1 MLKEIRLNAELLRR
15 KVPNLTVAA
24 KSIGI
29 RPATVS
35 NLCTGKIDLGKA
47 EVRTLVGLATLAN
60 CTVDELILR
69 EVKLNMIP
77 TQIKVLDFFAPL
89 VAGGTVGIVARPGMG
104 QLVILAELL
113 HRLKESTYETILL
126 MPEATS
132 SDMEELAGLAN
143 YVVHSCEEA
152 LDKMTKLD
160 SEIVFITD
168 RSYLI
173 SGDLLDLQDL
183 LVHQVTREITTIL
196 VDISG
201 DVVDEEMPYGPL
213 ETLWQLDADLAVR
226 HLYPAVHPLQSTS
239 SIVEGIDLDQKH
251 FSLRQR
257 AQQLLRRYKELR
269 SFVNVHGKERLQEK
283 DITIFN
289 RGELLESYFTQPFFV
304 AEAFTKQKGLEV
316 LLTETLRDVE
326 IILDG
331 RVDTLN
337 PEQVRYIGSLQ
348 ESML

>member
-1 MLKEIRLNAELLRR
+1 MKEIRLNAELLRR
-15 KVPNLTVAA
+15 RVPNLTVAA

-47 EVRTLVGLATLAN
+47 EVRTLVGLASLAK
-60 CTVDELILR
+60 CSVDELIIR
-69 EVKLNMIP
+69 EVKGNMIA

-113 HRLKESTYETILL
+113 HRLKETTYKTILL
-126 MPEATS
+126 MPEAPS
-132 SDMEELAGLAN
+132 ADMKELAELVD
-143 YVVHSCEEA
+143 YVVSSIEEA
-152 LDKMTKLD
+152 FDEMTKLD
-160 SEIVFITD
+160 SEIIFVTD
-168 RSYLI
+168 RSYLV
-173 SGDLLDLQDL
+173 SGDLLDLQDR
-183 LVHQVTREITTIL
+183 LVNQETREITTVL
-196 VDISG
+196 VDVSG

-213 ETLWQLDADLAVR
+213 ETLWQLDADLAAR
-226 HLYPAVHPLQSTS
+226 QLFPAVHPLHSTS

-269 SFVNVHGKERLQEK
+269 SFVNVHGKDRLQEK
-283 DITIFN
+283 DVVIFK
-289 RGELLESYFTQPFFV
+289 RGELLETYFTQPFYV
-304 AEAFTKQKGLEV
+304 AEAFTKQMGLDV
-316 LLTETLRDVE
+316 SLTDTLRDVE

-331 RVDTLN
+331 RTDVLK
-337 PEQVRYIGSLQ
+337 PEQLLYIGSID
-348 ESML
+348 ESVL